1 MTSYRHWTQYD
12 MFYRRREME
21 MVAGWIT
28 AVHSGSIVGLAGSGK
43 SNLLGF
49 LGHRP
54 DALNVYLPET
64 SRQVLAVPVDVNQ
77 MPDAR
82 LVTFF
87 RVILRS
93 FYEIR
98 HRLPESS
105 QWMVNQIYQT
115 HKAVQ
120 DVFLVQSA
128 LRDLLLELQ
137 AQQWQVVLI
146 MDRFDDFCHVATP
159 AMTNTLRNLRDSFK
173 SDLIYLAGMRR
184 DPRYLPNP
192 SALGE
197 LYELLDTRV
206 CWVGCMEKEDVYRLI
221 AEETVTAEF
230 PPDEPTR
237 ERLLVLTGGYPALL
251 KAACAWWLKTTSRP
265 PLTDWQQVLL
275 AQSAVKHRLQE
286 IWTGLTEEE
295 HLALTELDRTVQAAG
310 TKPVKMN
317 RANEA
322 VLRGLETKGIC
333 CEAQEGWLFF
343 GELFAGYV
351 KTAVPN
357 PRGRIHHDSKTGE
370 IYQGHI
376 PLSKLAPLEKNVLK
390 FFLENPYTQHTKTD
404 IILKTWPKEKHQKG
418 VSDDSL
424 FQVITV
430 LRQTIEPSLANPC
443 YIRGWRGHPEGGYQF
458 FPEGYPG

>member
-1 MTSYRHWTQYD
+1 MTSYRHWAQYD
-12 MFYRRREME
+12 MFYRRREVE
-21 MVAGWIT
+21 VVVGWIT
-28 AVHSGSIVGLAGSGK
+28 AVHTGSVVGLAGSGK

-54 DALNVYLPET
+54 DVLQAYLPAT
-64 SRQVLAVPVDVNQ
+64 ARQILTVPVDLNHLT
-77 MPDAR
+77 DTR
-82 LVTFF
+82 LVTLF

-98 HRLPESS
+98 HTLPETL
-105 QWMVNQIYQT
+105 QLTVDHTYQT

-120 DVFLVQSA
+120 DAFLVQSA
-128 LRDLLLELQ
+128 LRDLLQELQ
-137 AQQWQVVLI
+137 EQKWQVTVI

-173 SDLIYLAGMRR
+173 GNLTYLAGMRR

-192 SALGE
+192 LALGE

-206 CWVGCMEKEDVYRLI
+206 CWVGCMEREDVCRLI
-221 AEETVTAEF
+221 AEETVTAES
-230 PPDEPTR
+230 PPDEQTQ

-251 KAACAWWLKTTSRP
+251 KVVCAWWLKTTPRP
-265 PLTDWQQVLL
+265 MFADWQQILL
-275 AQSAVKHRLQE
+275 TQSAVKHRLQE
-286 IWTGLTEEE
+286 IWMGLTEEE
-295 HLALTELDRTVQAAG
+295 HLALAELGKISEPTPPKLLKIHPGNQ
-310 TKPVKMN
+310 
-317 RANEA
+317 A
-322 VLRGLETKGIC
+322 VLYGLATKGIC
-333 CEAQEGWLFF
+333 CETAAGWSFF
-343 GELFAGYV
+343 GELFGGYV
-351 KTAVPN
+351 KTAVSH
-357 PRGRIHHDSKTGE
+357 PRGRIHHDPTTGE
-370 IYQGHI
+370 IFQGHT
-376 PLSKLAPLEKNVLK
+376 PLAKLSPLEKNVLK

-404 IILKTWPKEKHQKG
+404 IILKTWPKEKHKKG

-430 LRQTIEPSLANPC
+430 LRQTIEPSLATPC